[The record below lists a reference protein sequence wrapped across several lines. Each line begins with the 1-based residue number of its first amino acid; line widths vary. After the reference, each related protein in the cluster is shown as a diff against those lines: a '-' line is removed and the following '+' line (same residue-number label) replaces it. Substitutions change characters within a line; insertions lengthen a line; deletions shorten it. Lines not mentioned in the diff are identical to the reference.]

1 MTICKPHS
9 MRHPFQ
15 HFPYLVDPIF
25 RAMHSGAKCQFHAH
39 NTRSRYLNKSD
50 PDINYIYIPT
60 DCGTSLFKILTLNEI
75 FLASWNFLK
84 IGYMKKAGL

>member
-1 MTICKPHS
+1 MAVTP
-9 MRHPFQ
+9 
-15 HFPYLVDPIF
+15 
-25 RAMHSGAKCQFHAH
+25 HSGAKCQFHAH
-39 NTRSRYLNKSD
+39 HTRSRYLNKSD
-50 PDINYIYIPT
+50 TDINYIYIPT